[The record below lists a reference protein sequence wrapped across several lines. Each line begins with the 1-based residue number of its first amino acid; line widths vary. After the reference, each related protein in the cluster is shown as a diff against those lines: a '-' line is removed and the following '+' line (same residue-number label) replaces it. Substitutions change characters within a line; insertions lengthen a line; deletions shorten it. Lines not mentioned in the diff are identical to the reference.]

1 MNKDTL
7 PRRDF
12 LVAISALGLSGLMP
26 SLSFAQQT
34 MPMRQI
40 PGTNESL
47 PIIGL
52 GSTKPVSQ
60 IPDRGVGPIS
70 EVLRTLVDHGGS
82 VVDTWPRNAAI
93 DGAFGQVI
101 NQPELRDALFVTS
114 KIDRVGKQA
123 GIEQFRQT
131 QRLFQRETLD
141 LLQVFNLTDV
151 DTQWSNLKD
160 LKAAGQARY
169 IGVTVSLASLYE
181 PLERFLKKEQ
191 PDFAQVN
198 YSITERDAEKRILPM
213 LKDRGIG
220 VIINRPFMN
229 GEYFQRIGQ
238 RPVPEWAGEFDC
250 QSWAQFSLK
259 YILPHPAIT
268 CVIPATGKI
277 DHLQTEAVKK
287 LLYHRKDAIIVS
299 LENPYEIKKFPS
311 VDTYLVTYGFRLVQ
325 VEALFKV
332 LTANIIPSGKLPVK
346 IEGLFP
352 RGYGLN
358 AFGDQEPF

>member
-1 MNKDTL
+1 MNMDTL
-7 PRRDF
+7 KRRDF
-12 LVAISALGLSGLMP
+12 LLALSALGFSGLLP
-26 SLSFAQQT
+26 TISFARQN
-34 MPMRQI
+34 MPLRRI

-47 PIIGL
+47 PVIGL

-93 DGAFGQVI
+93 DEAFGQVI

-114 KIDRVGKQA
+114 KIDRVGRQA

-151 DTQWSNLKD
+151 ETQWSNLKD
-160 LKAAGQARY
+160 IKAAGQARY
-169 IGVTVSLASLYE
+169 IGVTVSTASLYK
-181 PLERFLKKEQ
+181 PLERFLRKEQ

-268 CVIPATGKI
+268 CVLTETSNPA
-277 DHLQTEAVKK
+277 HMA
-287 LLYHRKDAIIVS
+287 
-299 LENPYEIKKFPS
+299 EN
-311 VDTYLVTYGFRLVQ
+311 
-325 VEALFKV
+325 A
-332 LTANIIPSGKLPVK
+332 TA
-346 IEGLFP
+346 
-352 RGYGLN
+352 
-358 AFGDQEPF
+358 AFGRMPNRAERDRMKAAMADI